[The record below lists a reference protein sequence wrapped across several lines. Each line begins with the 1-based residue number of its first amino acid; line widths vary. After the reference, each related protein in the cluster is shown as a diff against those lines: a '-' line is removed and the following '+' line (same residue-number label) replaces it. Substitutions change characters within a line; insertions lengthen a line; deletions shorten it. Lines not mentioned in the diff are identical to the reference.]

1 MFTRF
6 CFMMLVLVGIGMYIQ
21 NNTDFGKIKQE
32 AMNAMKKEK
41 TINTVNTSRA
51 NEQSRV
57 DSAINR

>member
-6 CFMMLVLVGIGMYIQ
+6 CFMMLVLVGIGIHIQ